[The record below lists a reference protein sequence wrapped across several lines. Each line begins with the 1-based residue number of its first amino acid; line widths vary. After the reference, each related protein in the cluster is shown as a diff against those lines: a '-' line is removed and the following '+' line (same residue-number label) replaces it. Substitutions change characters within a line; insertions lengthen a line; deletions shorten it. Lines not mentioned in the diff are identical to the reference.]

1 VPTALPISSTVLY
14 LQPSGIYQETSSGIQ
29 GETAVTVPI
38 TDAVW
43 FDDMDPNG
51 SETTSDLQSLTQ
63 DCYHVLLETLG
74 SNLDDPTRGI
84 GVENALSAS
93 STVLLAMPSQVDA
106 QLLRDDRVQSSTT
119 TLSQTGSLSWSMQ
132 TKVVPV
138 GAVLPITYSYSPAQ
152 GLQVVPQ

>member
-1 VPTALPISSTVLY
+1 VPTVLPISSTVLY
-14 LQPSGIYQETSSGIQ
+14 LQPSGTYQETSSGVQ

-38 TDAVW
+38 TDALW

-51 SETTSDLQSLTQ
+51 GETSSDLQSLTQ

-93 STVLLAMPSQVDA
+93 STVLLAMPSQIDA

-119 TLSQTGSLSWSMQ
+119 TLSQISTLSWGLK
-132 TKVVPV
+132 TNVVPV
-138 GAVLPITYSYSPAQ
+138 GAVLPITYSYSPSQ